1 VKYVTGANDVIIII
15 VDAYFLGGGSDFEAK
30 KSQQKCSRQRT
41 TKGVR
46 L

>member
-30 KSQQKCSRQRT
+30 KVNKNDHVNVLPR
-41 TKGVR
+41 G
-46 L
+46 